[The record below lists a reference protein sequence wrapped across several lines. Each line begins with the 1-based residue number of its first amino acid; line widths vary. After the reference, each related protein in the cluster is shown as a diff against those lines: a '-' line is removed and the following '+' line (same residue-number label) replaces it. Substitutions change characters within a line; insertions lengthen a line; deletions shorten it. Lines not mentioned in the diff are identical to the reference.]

1 MVSPAPGFWMTEKA
15 LPVILERVIVTF
27 VPMEREPQ
35 LNVLASTVAPAGME
49 QPEYGV
55 RVVPAGTP
63 VLVASGWML
72 GRTVVVVVDGGTEL
86 VELVEVLF
94 GTVEEV
100 VDIWVVVV
108 LGCDDVGEMLEVVA
122 GTVDVVVDELVLVLV
137 DVGTSVVVVDV
148 DVAAA

>member
-1 MVSPAPGFWMTEKA
+1 MF
-15 LPVILERVIVTF
+15 
-27 VPMEREPQ
+27 
-35 LNVLASTVAPAGME
+35 
-49 QPEYGV
+49 
-55 RVVPAGTP
+55 
-63 VLVASGWML
+63 VASGWML

-108 LGCDDVGEMLEVVA
+108 LGCDDVGEVLEVVA

-137 DVGTSVVVVDV
+137 DGGTSVVVVDV